1 MEITVGQA
9 LYSFHTPNF
18 YGNSSSLW
26 VLKLWIHSC
35 LCRKLSLLQ
44 TVIQQKN
51 YKIPWDY
58 HNLLSQPHPTRQN
71 ESIRQVT
78 FCFEAQIFQGCFS
91 VIDLCTNLILI
102 TAVSKP
108 SSPLSG
114 NYFPSLLVQC
124 GSVISA
130 KGPAAHGLGKWSEI
144 AGLCKKLVTTAT
156 PNQTPESKHKPAV
169 TCSSWLDFAAAR
181 PDRIANTKASVRK
194 MKSQYGFQWVCSWN
208 SCFKIFIRHSQF
220 TSYRTFS
227 QSRCQNLWTDI
238 GGCLLF

>member
-9 LYSFHTPNF
+9 LYSFHTPDF
-18 YGNSSSLW
+18 YGNSSSHW
-26 VLKLWIHSC
+26 VLKFWFLSC
-35 LCRKLSLLQ
+35 LCSKVSLLQ
-44 TVIQQKN
+44 TLIQQRN
-51 YKIPWDY
+51 YKFPWDY
-58 HNLLSQPHPTRQN
+58 HNLLSQPHPRQN

-78 FCFEAQIFQGCFS
+78 FCFEAQIFQGCFT
-91 VIDLCTNLILI
+91 VADLCTNLILI

-156 PNQTPESKHKPAV
+156 PNQTPGSKLKPAV
-169 TCSSWLDFAAAR
+169 TCFSWLDFAAAG

-194 MKSQYGFQWVCSWN
+194 MKSQYGFQRVCSWN
-208 SCFKIFIRHSQF
+208 SGFKIFIRHSQF

-227 QSRCQNLWTDI
+227 QSCCQNLWTDI